1 MVSAVLTER
10 PPTAAADPPKP
21 VCRRRAVAGYGI
33 RTYPPPPHK
42 VLHVINGEVYGG
54 AERALD
60 LLAEHLGQFGFEA
73 AFACLKPALF
83 PKVRHARQTPL
94 YEVPMGSRVDLRPVA
109 QLVRIIR
116 REGYTLVYAHTARS
130 AMVASLASK
139 IAGVPL
145 VYHVQSPTSRDTTNR
160 WKNRVNAL
168 VERLS
173 LTRASALIAVSAS
186 MAEHVRRQGFPE
198 EMISVVPNGVP
209 FRIPI
214 PPRHAAKTNWTLG
227 TVALLRPRKGVDVL
241 LRALAILRSEGFPV
255 RLRAAGPFE
264 TPAYERQIKA
274 LVEELGLGAVVDWTG
289 FTRDVDA
296 ELARMDLFVLP
307 SLFGEGLPLVV
318 LEAMAAGLPVVAS
331 RVEGIPEAIR
341 DGRDG
346 LLVEPGDPQ
355 DLAAALKRVISG
367 QVDWYALRTS
377 ALARHAE
384 HFSDVKMAAGVAR
397 VYRRVLGEDPFSA
410 ASCVATLPVSA

>member
-1 MVSAVLTER
+1 VGIQHSAFSIQHSANSR
-10 PPTAAADPPKP
+10 
-21 VCRRRAVAGYGI
+21 I
-33 RTYPPPPHK
+33 HK

-60 LLAEHLGQFGFEA
+60 LLAVHLGRFGFEP
-73 AFACLKPALF
+73 AFACIKPALF

-94 YEVPMGSRVDLRPVA
+94 YEVPMRHRADLRPVG

-116 REGYTLVYAHTARS
+116 REGYRLVYAHTARS
-130 AMVASLASK
+130 VMIASLASK

-145 VYHVQSPTSRDTTNR
+145 VYHVQSPTSRDTASP
-160 WKNRVNAL
+160 WKNRINAL

-173 LTRASALIAVSAS
+173 LARASALMAVSRS

-198 EMISVVPNGVP
+198 EMISVVPNGAPCREPV
-209 FRIPI
+209 
-214 PPRHAAKTNWTLG
+214 PPRAASKTDWTIG

-241 LRALAILRSEGFPV
+241 LRALAILRSQGLPV

-264 TPAYERQIKA
+264 TPEYERRMKG
-274 LVEELGLGAVVDWTG
+274 LTEELGLTAVVDWTG

-296 ELARMDLFVLP
+296 ELAQMDVFVLP

-318 LEAMAAGLPVVAS
+318 LEAMAAGVPVVAS
-331 RVEGIPEAIR
+331 RVEGTPEAVR

-346 LLVEPGDPQ
+346 LIFEPGDPQ
-355 DLAAALKRVISG
+355 DLAATLSRVISG
-367 QVDWYALRTS
+367 QVDWHALRDS
-377 ALARHAE
+377 ALRRHAE
-384 HFSDVKMAAGVAR
+384 CFSDVQMAAGVAR
-397 VYRRVLGEDPFSA
+397 VYRRVLGESD
-410 ASCVATLPVSA
+410 